1 MSKVQPV
8 LLNRAKMCAEL
19 RSGKHQQCQET
30 LGAYFHQTGP
40 VCFAG
45 LAYRVFN
52 ISHEND
58 LERALGITHDIAQR
72 LVDKNDR
79 GYTFPM
85 LADILETLPICEDA

>member
-19 RSGKHQQCQET
+19 RSGKHKQCRDT
-30 LGAYFHQTGP
+30 LGYYDQPEGP

-45 LAYRVFN
+45 LGYRIFN
-52 ISHEND
+52 VREEKD
-58 LERALGITHDIAQR
+58 LEKALGLTHNLTYR
-72 LVDKNDR
+72 LVRKNDN

-85 LADILETLPICEDA
+85 LADILETLPVCEDA